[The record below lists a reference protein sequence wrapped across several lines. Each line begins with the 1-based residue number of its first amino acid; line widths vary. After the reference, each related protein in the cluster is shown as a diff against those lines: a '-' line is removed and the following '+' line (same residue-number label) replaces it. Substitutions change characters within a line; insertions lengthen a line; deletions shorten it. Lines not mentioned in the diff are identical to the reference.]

1 MAMTYLAPV
10 THVTPLTTIR
20 RERSLPVPGEITVR
34 VGQKVQASDVLGE
47 AEVNARHM
55 FLDVSRALGIAEAE
69 VERSLARPLGEPVEL
84 GDVLAGPAGW
94 ARRTVRAPANG
105 GIVGVFGGRILFEA
119 RGEAVGVRAGF
130 AGTVIS
136 TDGLQHVTVES
147 TGALIQAGWGS
158 GKQDYGLIRAVGE
171 GPGGRLHTTELDI
184 TLRGAVLVAGMC
196 ENAAPLHQ
204 ADELSVRGL
213 ILGSLSAD
221 LIPVAMNLP
230 FPILLTEG
238 FGRMPM
244 NGPAFALLQS
254 SAGREASLD
263 GRMGSRRDSLRP
275 EVIIPL
281 PASQPAGVPDDV
293 VPLKPGVRV
302 RSLRAPHPG
311 AVGQVR
317 EVLPKAISL
326 PSGIL
331 ARSAIV
337 ELEGYGA
344 ATVPL
349 ANLEIL
355 Q

>member
-1 MAMTYLAPV
+1 MALTYLAPV
-10 THVTPLTTIR
+10 AHVTPLTTIR
-20 RERSLPVPGEITVR
+20 RERSLPIPGEISVR
-34 VGQKVQASDVLGE
+34 VSQKVQASDVLGE
-47 AEVNARHM
+47 AQMNPQHTFM
-55 FLDVSRALGIAEAE
+55 DVSRALGISEQE
-69 VERSLARPLGEPVEL
+69 VAGSLARPLGELVDM
-84 GDVLAGPAGW
+84 GDILAGPAGW

-119 RGEAVGVRAGF
+119 RGETVGVRAGF
-130 AGTVIS
+130 ASTVVS
-136 TDGLQHVTVES
+136 TDGLQHVTLE
-147 TGALIQAGWGS
+147 TAGALIQASWGN
-158 GKQDYGLIRAVGE
+158 GKQDYGLIRVVGA
-171 GPGGRLHTTELDI
+171 GPGGRLQTDELDI
-184 TLRGAVLVAGMC
+184 NLRGAVLVAGIC
-196 ENAAPLHQ
+196 ESAAPLHQ

-213 ILGSLSAD
+213 ILGSMSAE
-221 LIPVAMNLP
+221 LIPTAMRLP

-238 FGRMPM
+238 FGPIPI
-244 NGPAFALLQS
+244 NGPAFALLES
-254 SAGREASLD
+254 NAGREASLD
-263 GRMGSRRDSLRP
+263 GRMGSVRDILRP

-281 PASQPAGVPDDV
+281 PASRQVGMPDDV

-302 RSLRAPHPG
+302 RALRAPHPG

-337 ELEGYGA
+337 DLDGFGA